1 MCSHLVQSDRCR
13 GYFEDRSDERQ
24 TLLVALER
32 KVVDATKDKWEI
44 EREVF
49 DRWDFAGLCEG
60 ERGQG

>member
-1 MCSHLVQSDRCR
+1 MCSQLVQSDRCR

-44 EREVF
+44 EREAF

-60 ERGQG
+60 GRGRG